1 MSNRYELL
9 LSPIQVG
16 NVLLKNRMVSTA
28 GIPHMLQGTEEY
40 PTDRLISH
48 LSNRAKNGAAAVYL
62 NFAMRTDEGPGGP
75 PMKPGE
81 IAMSFPPHDT
91 AVNIAKTS
99 AHNYLCQTI
108 DAIRYYESIAITQ
121 PMGSFTRNDMPG
133 GPMKDGTPQHGGG
146 GPIMPSDPMEQL
158 RQEQEQ
164 CRGRSVDHI
173 TKKQIQEFID
183 STVAN
188 AKILKQFGFEMFS
201 FHNAY
206 HNGTMAEFWSTHTNH
221 RTDEYGGSAKN
232 RARLMIEVMDAM
244 KQTFGR
250 DFPLEMLISVDGLGV
265 NRGDTFELAK
275 LLEGKVDI
283 LHVRHGDKDPQHPIG
298 FTSSRAVPCPN
309 LDAAAALKE
318 SIMSRGGTIK
328 VGVSAGLQNPDFNEK
343 ILREHK
349 ADIICMS
356 RAWICDSDYGKKIYA
371 GRGEDVTPCIKCMR
385 CHDST
390 VYGHHFQCAVN
401 PTAGL
406 EASLNKLVQEPGV
419 CKRVAVIGG
428 GPAGMKAACVAADRG
443 HQVTLFEAE
452 ARLGGMLH
460 YAGYFSFKYPVKD
473 YMNWLIGQVNKRPID
488 VKLGTKATPETVQG
502 YDAVLVAIGAAP
514 LILPVPGVE
523 QAKIAIE
530 TLGHEEE
537 LGDSVVLIGGGQVG
551 CETALHYAKL
561 GKKVTVME
569 MQSELAPDAS
579 TTGRNEL
586 MTEIA
591 AEPNFIPLT
600 GARCI
605 SLTATSVTYEK
616 DGKQETVTADSVVLS
631 AGMKAKTQEAD
642 SFIGTALDFAEIG
655 DCVRARTVEYATKE
669 AYYAAVNL

>member
-1 MSNRYELL
+1 MYKIPKALTPVR
-9 LSPIQVG
+9 IG
-16 NVLLKNRMVSTA
+16 NVLLKNRIVSAPTTMHSLSN
-28 GIPHMLQGTEEY
+28 GELY
-40 PTDRLISH
+40 PTEDAISFFESRARAGVGMVTVAGLKVGKDVADDGQNTAWDVNQPNHRNKLMELVERVHFYGAKISMELIGIFPEGYTVSDGCSIMGWATGH
-48 LSNRAKNGAAAVYL
+48 EITREAMEAFKEEWAQAAADLVDCG
-62 NFAMRTDEGPGGP
+62 F
-75 PMKPGE
+75 
-81 IAMSFPPHDT
+81 
-91 AVNIAKTS
+91 
-99 AHNYLCQTI
+99 
-108 DAIRYYESIAITQ
+108 DAILIHS
-121 PMGSFTRNDMPG
+121 G
-133 GPMKDGTPQHGGG
+133 H
-146 GPIMPSDPMEQL
+146 
-158 RQEQEQ
+158 
-164 CRGRSVDHI
+164 SVPL
-173 TKKQIQEFID
+173 
-183 STVAN
+183 A
-188 AKILKQFGFEMFS
+188 QFLS
-201 FHNAY
+201 PL
-206 HNGTMAEFWSTHTNH
+206 TNK
-221 RTDEYGGSAKN
+221 RTDEYGGSTENRCRYLIEILDAI
-232 RARLMIEVMDAM
+232 RARVGNKLLIEVRISGTEFEEGGIDIDE
-244 KQTFGR
+244 GIR
-250 DFPLEMLISVDGLGV
+250 IGELIQDHL
-265 NRGDTFELAK
+265 
-275 LLEGKVDI
+275 DI
-283 LHVRHGDKDPQHPIG
+283 LQ
-298 FTSSRAVPCPN
+298 
-309 LDAAAALKE
+309 
-318 SIMSRGGTIK
+318 
-328 VGVSAGLQNPDFNEK
+328 VSAGMHNPKWMTWVHPCGFRPPMPNVYVAEAFKKSGK
-343 ILREHK
+343 IHVPIVTLGAIDSLESAERIIEDGK
-349 ADIICMS
+349 ADLVTMARSLIADPELIRKGM
-356 RAWICDSDYGKKIYA
+356 AGKT
-371 GRGEDVTPCIKCMR
+371 EDVTPCIKCMR

-419 CKRVAVIGG
+419 CKKVAVIGG